1 MVICAGLGITE
12 QNFEVLAAKYYD
24 NVFYDTVEFQLDL
37 KRFAYLKRLFNYYY
51 KTNDLKDRLIINHLV
66 VIYNLWSKAATPML
80 FVKLSGYESL
90 LKTFLVYMERM
101 PDKIEEIGMDKRTI
115 ISKEIEIDY
124 SVLKVLVDNERQ

>member
-12 QNFEVLAAKYYD
+12 QNFEILAAKHYD

-51 KTNDLKDRLIINHLV
+51 KTKDLKDRLIVNHLV

-80 FVKLSGYESL
+80 FVKLSGYETL

-101 PDKIEEIGMDKRTI
+101 PDKIEEIGMDRRTV
-115 ISKEIEIDY
+115 ISKDIEIDY
-124 SVLKVLVDNERQ
+124 SVLKMLVDNEQQ